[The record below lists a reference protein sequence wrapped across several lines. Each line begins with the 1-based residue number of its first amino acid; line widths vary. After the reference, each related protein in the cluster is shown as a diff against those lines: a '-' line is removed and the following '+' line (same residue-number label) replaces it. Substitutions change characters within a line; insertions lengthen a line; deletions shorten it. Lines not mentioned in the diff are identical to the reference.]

1 MLSSLSS
8 CFTCPRLCCHC
19 HRNATGLLAWTE
31 VEWRGGYHLSIPT
44 CMLATNAFWHWFV
57 ATPAYKM
64 RFPIYYLLRL
74 SSYVF
79 LLICLAACRLFFL
92 VSVLSF
98 AWQPCR
104 LFFLASV
111 LLCFPAYSAVLPAT
125 VPSKAATVSPACFVL
140 SSSSPR
146 TRGFPSMFPGFTG
159 SRDCVVPS
167 FLIQVRLFSCG
178 FLLVQ
183 VSLPPSR

>member
-1 MLSSLSS
+1 MPFGIGLWPLQPTK
-8 CFTCPRLCCHC
+8 CVFQFIIYCVCPL
-19 HRNATGLLAWTE
+19 
-31 VEWRGGYHLSIPT
+31 
-44 CMLATNAFWHWFV
+44 MF
-57 ATPAYKM
+57 
-64 RFPIYYLLRL
+64 
-74 SSYVF
+74 F
-79 LLICLAACRLFFL
+79 LLIFCLAACRLFFL

-111 LLCFPAYSAVLPAT
+111 LLCFPAYSIVLPAT

-140 SSSSPR
+140 SSSPPR